1 MSNYASRSR
10 ESSQVNYNLW
20 RHLVLIGATVTLM
33 LFMVVANAQQ
43 RDTLLPPGEFVV
55 KGHQALETTEWHDR
69 ALAAEKAEKYA
80 LALTAWERVIDRCA
94 SSEEQTKEARAHIK
108 TLRPKVA
115 RNTDPKKARA
125 WTVLAVIFRELQFSW
140 TDNSDKTE
148 GKLVEVHKTISD
160 ADETKIRTSL
170 AAFQKHVLLYSSGML
185 RLDIDIRV
193 IDQPLT
199 KLAGG
204 NDNKPP
210 FTPAPHLVRPFVES
224 IIKESITKDH
234 PYDTV
239 IAYVKFNGDQGPTV
253 PAPFTAATY
262 GSISDFNG
270 AGYTMVPWHTNYPYP
285 GETDGEMELHE
296 WLHQIQSMFVNVLHY
311 PQPITANPDG
321 GRVEGENRP
330 GGDSDFGRK
339 QTETTWIHF
348 YQHIMEDHYT
358 RQMWS
363 EATMRPVTTPQ
374 TPPGS

>member
-1 MSNYASRSR
+1 MSTYASRCR
-10 ESSQVNYNLW
+10 ESS
-20 RHLVLIGATVTLM
+20 LVIHCLRRYFVLVGCAIGLM
-33 LFMVVANAQQ
+33 LFAVLANAQQ
-43 RDTLLPPGEFVV
+43 RDALLPPGEFFV
-55 KGHQALETTEWHDR
+55 KGHQTLDTTEWYNK

-80 LALTAWERVIDRCA
+80 LALTAWERVIDRCTA
-94 SSEEQTKEARAHIK
+94 SEEQLKEARAHVK

-140 TDNSDKTE
+140 TDND
-148 GKLVEVHKTISD
+148 GKPVEVHKTISA
-160 ADETKIRTSL
+160 ADETRIRSSL

-210 FTPAPHLVRPFVES
+210 FTPAPHLVRPYVES
-224 IIKESITKDH
+224 IMKESILKDH

-262 GSISDFNG
+262 GSIGDFNG
-270 AGYTMVPWHTNYPYP
+270 AGFTMVPWHTNYPYP

-339 QTETTWIHF
+339 QSETTWIHF

-363 EATMRPVTTPQ
+363 EATMRS
-374 TPPGS
+374 PGS